1 MRCLLRY
8 SLYIIGRQDVFQQN
22 VQTGILEGLDMKL
35 LKSHKQY
42 STQDYLRLIENA
54 ERAYIRCV
62 ESGSKWGQNYWKGV
76 VGELC
81 KQATVH

>member
-1 MRCLLRY
+1 
-8 SLYIIGRQDVFQQN
+8 
-22 VQTGILEGLDMKL
+22 MKL